1 MSPSPSLWLLYQ
13 RFRARLQKVGSIP
26 LGQLLRVQGANVMGS
41 TDPSNPLK
49 GGGDEGLSQ
58 VALGL
63 RDMGWLQGLQW

>member
-1 MSPSPSLWLLYQ
+1 
-13 RFRARLQKVGSIP
+13 
-26 LGQLLRVQGANVMGS
+26 MGS

-49 GGGDEGLSQ
+49 GGGDEGLSR